1 MCGNWADVATG
12 LSVEGLCSI
21 GQECHVVIV
30 IPSVLVDLLEAA
42 EPGRRKAVCLDFG
55 AHVLDVCA
63 DSISGDLLRASRGY
77 LDAARRLLAG
87 TGDAGLLARARSDYF
102 GARGDGQD
110 VVDASGVASVSVCAA
125 CQREME
131 GAGMVQSNRYVPR
144 AVDVA
149 KEAQAAV
156 GAYAAHRATAGM
168 QGEVTGNARTA
179 ARVARWEEARWQL
192 LRVIEV
198 APRPAE
204 SRQRV
209 TENRA

>member
-1 MCGNWADVATG
+1 M
-12 LSVEGLCSI
+12 
-21 GQECHVVIV
+21 IV
-30 IPSVLVDLLEAA
+30 IPFVLIDLLEAA
-42 EPGRRKAVCLDFG
+42 EPSWRKAVCLDFG

-63 DSISGDLLRASRGY
+63 DGISGDLLRASRGY
-77 LDAARRLLAG
+77 LDAARRLMSG
-87 TGDAGLLARARSDYF
+87 TGDAGLLAHARSDYF
-102 GARGDGQD
+102 DARGDGQD
-110 VVDASGVASVSVCAA
+110 VVDASWVASVSVCAA

-131 GAGMVQSNRYVPR
+131 GTGMVRPKRYAPR

-168 QGEVTGNARTA
+168 QGEVTVNARTA

-198 APRPAE
+198 APRAAE
-204 SRQRV
+204 SWQRA
-209 TENRA
+209 TESRA